1 MDLRIERVAA
11 VTLELRELIAELDQA
26 LAALYV
32 PEQRHGLSLDSLFA
46 PHLRFFIARLDGA
59 AAGCGG
65 VALFADY
72 AEVKR
77 MYTKAALRGRGVA
90 KAVLR
95 RLESEARSAG
105 AMLLRLE
112 TGTYQSEAIGLYE
125 RNGFRPRGAFGPYA
139 EMPAAAIALSLF
151 YEKPL

>member
-1 MDLRIERVAA
+1 MSITVERVMA
-11 VTLELRELIAELDQA
+11 VTSEVRALVEALDQA

-32 PEQRHGLSLDSLFA
+32 PEQCHGLSLDRLFE
-46 PHLRFFIARLDGA
+46 PNLRFFVARIEGES
-59 AAGCGG
+59 AGCGG
-65 VALFADY
+65 VALFSDY

-95 RLESEARSAG
+95 RLEAEARSAG
-105 AMLLRLE
+105 VTVLRLE
-112 TGTYQSEAIGLYE
+112 TGKHQPEAIGLYE
-125 RNGFRPRGAFGPYA
+125 ESGFRRRSAFGPYA
-139 EMPAAAIALSLF
+139 EMPASAVALSLF

>member
-1 MDLRIERVAA
+1 MSIGVEP
-11 VTLELRELIAELDQA
+11 VTAITPELRELIAELDAA
-26 LAALYV
+26 LAAHYL
-32 PEQRHGLSLDSLFA
+32 PEQRHGLSIDRLFA
-46 PHLRFFIARLDGA
+46 PNLRFFIARLDGA

-95 RLESEARSAG
+95 RLEAEARSAG
-105 AMLLRLE
+105 ATVLRLE
-112 TGTYQSEAIGLYE
+112 TGTRQSEAIGLYE
-125 RNGFRPRGAFGPYA
+125 ESGFRPRGAFGPYA
-139 EMPAAAIALSLF
+139 EMPAASIVLSHF

>member
-1 MDLRIERVAA
+1 MSIGVERVAA
-11 VTLELRELIAELDQA
+11 VTPDLRALIAELDET

-77 MYTKAALRGRGVA
+77 MYTRTALRGRGIA

-95 RLESEARSAG
+95 RLEAEARSAG
-105 AMLLRLE
+105 ATVLRLE
-112 TGTYQSEAIGLYE
+112 TGTLQSEAIGLYE
-125 RNGFRPRGAFGPYA
+125 ESGFTPRSAFGPYA
-139 EMPAAAIALSLF
+139 EMPAASIALSLF